1 MPDLFVG
8 GMIVGNYIQTHG
20 NREGG
25 DYASIG
31 TGPYCC
37 HGTSI
42 VPQHMGMAQKPP
54 VKLFMLWSV
63 NGPYVVVFLRELFD
77 SLSCSTRSATPYH
90 GVTVVHYLKDW

>member
-1 MPDLFVG
+1 MLDLFVG

-42 VPQHMGMAQKPP
+42 VPQNMGM
-54 VKLFMLWSV
+54 
-63 NGPYVVVFLRELFD
+63 
-77 SLSCSTRSATPYH
+77 T
-90 GVTVVHYLKDW
+90 

>member
-8 GMIVGNYIQTHG
+8 GRIVGNYIQTHG
-20 NREGG
+20 NVEGG

-54 VKLFMLWSV
+54 VKRSSNDLIHSHTHLYLF
-63 NGPYVVVFLRELFD
+63 GP
-77 SLSCSTRSATPYH
+77 
-90 GVTVVHYLKDW
+90 G

>member
-8 GMIVGNYIQTHG
+8 GMAGNHIQAHG
-20 NREGG
+20 NGQGG

-42 VPQHMGMAQKPP
+42 VPQHMGMAQKLP
-54 VKLFMLWSV
+54 VKLFMVWFI
-63 NGPYVVVFLRELFD
+63 NGPHVFLRELFD
-77 SLSCSTRSATPYH
+77 SLRCSMRSTTPYH
-90 GVTVVHYLKDW
+90 GVAVVQYLKD

>member
-63 NGPYVVVFLRELFD
+63 NGPYVVVFLGNYLIH
-77 SLSCSTRSATPYH
+77 SAAARGQLHLTM
-90 GVTVVHYLKDW
+90 V